1 MHLPAGEY
9 RAALLHQHQTRQIKW
24 TIISASDAPAV
35 EAGGIFKFDIA
46 RKKTVMPAQD
56 KSDLFEFML
65 ERVKQTEMLHLDSEP
80 QAFGRWFA
88 ELFYMN
94 PRGIFVSDGSKDGKI
109 DLFFATDNGKTVLHH
124 VLNTKF
130 TKEFNKIAPP
140 SFYQEIKYFW
150 QAFENRAARSA
161 YLEKAVKQELRPKY
175 RQLFERYDNGAA
187 ELMFVTNH
195 RCNDAHFEQVRNIPV
210 KVFHLDDLIQCLVD
224 DIDGAMPRTP
234 SISLH
239 GIHSLLPANQDDTE
253 VATSIVFA
261 RLLDFIRYMEN
272 DPFDLLFNRNVR
284 VAISVSR
291 SQVNRAIRDTFKE
304 HPKEFAFSN
313 NGITMLCEKQNYDPG
328 QKVLTLENPRVV
340 NGSQTLHS
348 IRDVPKPSQNA
359 RVMVRVIE
367 IEPPRG
373 DRLQEK
379 IQRRKEV
386 IGKIAVRSNQQ
397 NPIKSW
403 DLASNDDFQ
412 LELFR
417 FFRNKGYFYERR
429 DREWRQRSRELRSVG
444 IKYGASIK
452 WLVQLISSFYWA
464 KPRLGPAVAKNVAD
478 LFEGEIYDKI
488 RETPTELAFQLFLID
503 LVLRECRNELSKH
516 KVYIQNLRFY
526 EYFVLFSLAV
536 RALTEAGAK
545 WATPEL
551 SAQLSEQW
559 KEYYPTHFNRWRKLT
574 KACIDQIVAAF
585 KKEARQYSRRE
596 GRDLTH
602 ANYFKSQSSVGRILK
617 MRMPREI
624 KSYARAALKS

>member
-1 MHLPAGEY
+1 
-9 RAALLHQHQTRQIKW
+9 
-24 TIISASDAPAV
+24 
-35 EAGGIFKFDIA
+35 
-46 RKKTVMPAQD
+46 MPAQD

-65 ERVKQTEMLHLDSEP
+65 ERVKETQKQHLDGEP

-88 ELFYMN
+88 ELFFMS
-94 PRGIFVSDGSKDGKI
+94 PRDLFVSDGSKDGKI
-109 DLFFATDNGKTVLHH
+109 DLFFATDNGKTVQHH
-124 VLNTKF
+124 ILNTKF

-150 QAFENRAARSA
+150 QAFENRAARAA
-161 YLEKAVKQELRPKY
+161 YLEKAVKAELRPQY

-210 KVFHLDDLIQCLVD
+210 KVFHMDDLIQCLVD

-234 SISLH
+234 PISLH
-239 GIHSLLPANQDDTE
+239 GIHSLLPADKDDTE

-272 DPFDLLFNRNVR
+272 DRFDLLFNRNVR

-291 SQVNRAIRDTFKE
+291 SKVNRAIRETFKT

-313 NGITMLCEKQNYDPG
+313 NGITMLCEKQHYDPG
-328 QKVLTLENPRVV
+328 QKVLTLDNPRVV

-348 IRDVPKPSQNA
+348 IRDVPKPSANA

-373 DRLQEK
+373 DALDEK

-417 FFRNKGYFYERR
+417 FFRNKGFFYERR
-429 DREWRQRSRELRSVG
+429 DREWNQRSRELRSVG
-444 IKYGASIK
+444 IKYGTSIK
-452 WLVQLISSFYWA
+452 WHTQLISSFHWS
-464 KPRLGPAVAKNVAD
+464 KPRLGPAVAKNVAN
-478 LFEGEIYDKI
+478 LFEGELYDSI
-488 RETPTELAFQLFLID
+488 RETPAELAFQLYLLD
-503 LVLRECRNELSKH
+503 VALWESRSELSKD
-516 KVYIQNLRFY
+516 KVYIRNLRSY
-526 EYFVLFSLAV
+526 EYFALFSLVV
-536 RALTEAGAK
+536 RALTEVGAK
-545 WATPEL
+545 WGKQDLT
-551 SAQLSEQW
+551 AQLHGQQM
-559 KEYYPTHFNRWRKLT
+559 EYSPKCSNIWRKLT
-574 KACIDQIVAAF
+574 KACIDQIIAAF
-585 KKEARQYSRRE
+585 KKEARQYAQRE
-596 GRDLTH
+596 GQELTY
-602 ANYFKSQSSVGRILK
+602 ANYFKSQSSVARMLK
-617 MRMPREI
+617 AGLPGEI
-624 KSYARAALKS
+624 KRSARAALKS

>member
-1 MHLPAGEY
+1 
-9 RAALLHQHQTRQIKW
+9 
-24 TIISASDAPAV
+24 
-35 EAGGIFKFDIA
+35 
-46 RKKTVMPAQD
+46 MPNQD

-65 ERVKQTEMLHLDSEP
+65 GRVKETQNKHLDGEP

-88 ELFYMN
+88 ELSFMS
-94 PRGIFVSDGSKDGKI
+94 PRDLFVSDGSKDGQI
-109 DLFFATDNGKTVLHH
+109 DQFFTTDNGKTVMHH

-150 QAFENRAARSA
+150 QLFENRAARAA
-161 YLEKAVKQELRPKY
+161 YLEKAVKGELKLRYK
-175 RQLFERYDNGAA
+175 QLFERYDNGAA

-210 KVFHLDDLIQCLVD
+210 KVFHMDDLIQCLVD

-234 SISLH
+234 SISLNA
-239 GIHSLLPANQDDTE
+239 IHSLLPADRDDTE

-261 RLLDFIRYMEN
+261 RLLDFIRYMES

-291 SQVNRAIRDTFKE
+291 SKVNREIRRTFKE

-313 NGITMLCEKQNYDPG
+313 NGITMLCEKQHYDPG
-328 QKVLTLENPRVV
+328 QKVLTLDNPRVV

-348 IRDVPKPSQNA
+348 IRDVANPSPNA

-367 IEPPRG
+367 IEPPCG
-373 DRLQEK
+373 DGLEGK
-379 IQRRKEV
+379 IQRRKEI

-417 FFRNKGYFYERR
+417 FFRNKGFFYERR
-429 DREWRQRSRELRSVG
+429 DREWKQRSRELRSVG
-444 IKYGASIK
+444 IKYGTSIK
-452 WLVQLISSFYWA
+452 WHTQLISSFHWS

-478 LFEGEIYDKI
+478 LFEGELYDSI
-488 RETPTELAFQLFLID
+488 RETPVELVFQLYLLD
-503 LVLRECRNELSKH
+503 EVLWEGRSELSKH
-516 KVYIQNLRFY
+516 KVYIRNLKSY
-526 EYFVLFSLAV
+526 EYFALFSLAV
-536 RALTEAGAK
+536 RALTEIGAK
-545 WATPEL
+545 WGNPNLTTQFHGQWPEYN
-551 SAQLSEQW
+551 S
-559 KEYYPTHFNRWRKLT
+559 KHYDNHWRKLA
-574 KACIDQIVAAF
+574 KACIDHIVAAF
-585 KKEARQYSRRE
+585 KKEARQYSGIDGQE
-596 GRDLTH
+596 LTY
-602 ANYFKSQSSVGRILK
+602 ANYFKSQSSVARMLK
-617 MRMPREI
+617 AGLPREI
-624 KSYARAALKS
+624 KRCARAALKS

>member
-1 MHLPAGEY
+1 
-9 RAALLHQHQTRQIKW
+9 
-24 TIISASDAPAV
+24 
-35 EAGGIFKFDIA
+35 
-46 RKKTVMPAQD
+46 MPVQN

-65 ERVKQTEMLHLDSEP
+65 ERVKETQKQHLHGEP

-88 ELFYMN
+88 ELFFMS
-94 PRGIFVSDGSKDGKI
+94 PRDIFISDGSKDGQI

-124 VLNTKF
+124 VMNTKF

-150 QAFENRAARSA
+150 QAFENRTARAA

-175 RQLFERYDNGAA
+175 RQLFDRYDNGAA

-210 KVFHLDDLIQCLVD
+210 KVFHMDDLIQCLVD

-234 SISLH
+234 PISLN
-239 GIHSLLPANQDDTE
+239 GIHALLPADQADTE

-261 RLLDFIRYMEN
+261 RLVDFIRYMES

-284 VAISVSR
+284 VAISISR
-291 SQVNRAIRDTFKE
+291 SKVNRGIRDTFRTS
-304 HPKEFAFSN
+304 PKEFAFSN
-313 NGITMLCEKQNYDPG
+313 NGITMLCEKQHYDPG

-348 IRDVPKPSQNA
+348 IRDVPNPSANA

-373 DRLQEK
+373 DALDRK

-403 DLASNDDFQ
+403 DLASNDEFQ

-417 FFRNKGYFYERR
+417 FFRNKGFFYERR

-444 IKYGASIK
+444 IQYGTSIK
-452 WLVQLISSFYWA
+452 WHTQLIASYHWS

-478 LFEGEIYDKI
+478 LFERSI
-488 RETPTELAFQLFLID
+488 R
-503 LVLRECRNELSKH
+503 
-516 KVYIQNLRFY
+516 
-526 EYFVLFSLAV
+526 
-536 RALTEAGAK
+536 
-545 WATPEL
+545 
-551 SAQLSEQW
+551 
-559 KEYYPTHFNRWRKLT
+559 
-574 KACIDQIVAAF
+574 
-585 KKEARQYSRRE
+585 
-596 GRDLTH
+596 
-602 ANYFKSQSSVGRILK
+602 
-617 MRMPREI
+617 
-624 KSYARAALKS
+624 